1 MDFFFNIIA
10 VDDNKI
16 NLMLIEHLAG
26 AIGHRVTSFSNPE
39 EALAYVQTNEID
51 VALVDYMMPKM
62 NGIELTKMIKT
73 IQPDVPIIMI
83 TAVSDD
89 NTVKIGAFE
98 SGATE
103 FLTKP
108 IDTTEFKARLN
119 NILTIR
125 KYRKM
130 LSERALHLQ
139 SEVEKATEVIR
150 AREFEALSLL
160 GRVAEYRDEE
170 TGEHILRV
178 GHYARIIAEGMG
190 CPAEFCEQILHI
202 APLHDIGKIA
212 VSDTILNKQGKL
224 TPEEFETMKKHTI
237 FGCDILKNA
246 DSPYIR
252 GGAVIARYHHEKYNG
267 SGYPDGLAG
276 EEIPIEARV
285 VALADVFDALTSKRP
300 YKQAWPFEQ
309 AVEYIMNER
318 GAHFDPKAVDAFLE
332 GIDRVVEVYN
342 NHKHV

>member
-10 VDDNKI
+10 VDDNKV

-26 AIGHRVTSFSNPE
+26 AIGHRVKSFSNPE
-39 EALAYVQTNEID
+39 EALAYAQSNEID

-73 IQPDVPIIMI
+73 VQPDVPIIMI

-130 LSERALHLQ
+130 LSERAIHLQ
-139 SEVEKATEVIR
+139 AEVEKATEVIR
-150 AREFEALSLL
+150 AREFEALALL

-178 GHYARIIAEGMG
+178 GHYAKIIAEGMG
-190 CPAEFCEQILHI
+190 CDSDFCEKVLHT

-224 TPEEFETMKKHTI
+224 TAEEFEIMKKHTI

-252 GGAVIARYHHEKYNG
+252 GGAAIARYHHERYDG
-267 SGYPDGLAG
+267 SGYPDGLKG
-276 EEIPIEARV
+276 QCIPLEARI

-309 AVEYIMNER
+309 AVEYIMGEK
-318 GAHFDPKAVDAFLE
+318 GKHFDPGAVDAFMD
-332 GIDRVVEVYN
+332 GIDRVVEIYN

>member
-1 MDFFFNIIA
+1 MDFIFNIIA
-10 VDDNKI
+10 VDDNKV

-26 AIGHRVTSFSNPE
+26 AIGHKVKSFSSPL
-39 EALAYVQTNEID
+39 EALEYTRNNEID
-51 VALVDYMMPKM
+51 VALVDYMMPGM
-62 NGIELTKMIKT
+62 NGIELTKTIKS

-83 TAVSDD
+83 TAVNDD

-150 AREFEALSLL
+150 AREFEALALL

-178 GHYARIIAEGMG
+178 GNYARIIAEGMG
-190 CPAEFCEQILHI
+190 CEPDFCEQVLHT

-212 VSDTILNKQGKL
+212 VSDTILNKPGKL
-224 TPEEFETMKKHTI
+224 TDEEFVIMKKHTV

-252 GGAVIARYHHEKYNG
+252 GGAAIARYHHEKYDG
-267 SGYPDGLAG
+267 TGYPEGLKG
-276 EEIPIEARV
+276 EDIPLDARI

-300 YKQAWPFEQ
+300 YKRAWAFED
-309 AVEYIMNER
+309 AVAYILDAK
-318 GAHFDPKAVDAFLE
+318 GTHFDPKAVDSFME
-332 GIDRVVEVYN
+332 GIDRIVEIYN
-342 NHKHV
+342 NHKHI

>member
-10 VDDNKI
+10 VDDNKV

-26 AIGHRVTSFSNPE
+26 AIGHRVKSFSNPVD
-39 EALAYVQTNEID
+39 ALEYVQTNEID

-62 NGIELTKMIKT
+62 NGIELTKMIKA

-83 TAVSDD
+83 TAVNDD

-150 AREFEALSLL
+150 AREFEALALL

-178 GHYARIIAEGMG
+178 GNYARIIAEGMG
-190 CPAEFCEQILHI
+190 CTPEFCEQIFHT

-224 TPEEFETMKKHTI
+224 TPEEFQIMKKHTV

-252 GGAVIARYHHEKYNG
+252 GGAAIAGCHHEKYDG
-267 SGYPDGLAG
+267 SGYPEGLK
-276 EEIPIEARV
+276 EEDIPLDARI

-300 YKQAWPFEQ
+300 YKEAWPFEQ
-309 AVEYIMNER
+309 AVEYILGER
-318 GAHFDPKAVDAFLE
+318 GKHFDPKAVDAFME